1 MRRTI
6 FERYG
11 GFAKVNRV
19 VTNFY
24 DKILESPVT
33 SPYFANTD
41 MRALIEHQTRFI
53 AFVMGGPAS
62 FTNDHLERVHAR
74 HKISEGAFDEACML
88 LVETLEDMDFEDE
101 DIQVVK
107 DEFVKEQELYCRKGA
122 VMTTP
127 LDQKPEGE
135 TEWRKSA
142 PGCTTLISELQWLNP
157 NQWAF
162 FLRTPAFLN
171 GFPLAVMPMNR
182 LRSEC
187 QD

>member
-1 MRRTI
+1 MRRTM

-24 DKILESPVT
+24 DKIVESPVT

-74 HKISEGAFDEACML
+74 HRISEGAFDEACML
-88 LVETLEDMDFEDE
+88 LVETLEDMDFADE
-101 DIQVVK
+101 DIQIVK
-107 DEFVKEQELYCRKGA
+107 DEFVRRKNFIVARG
-122 VMTTP
+122 
-127 LDQKPEGE
+127 Q
-135 TEWRKSA
+135 
-142 PGCTTLISELQWLNP
+142 
-157 NQWAF
+157 
-162 FLRTPAFLN
+162 
-171 GFPLAVMPMNR
+171 
-182 LRSEC
+182 
-187 QD
+187 